1 MQFKILGPLE
11 VWADGASL
19 DITAPRQRAVLAILL
34 IEANRVVSLDR
45 LIDRLYGGEP
55 PRHAVGSVQA
65 YVSHLRRL
73 LEPDRPP
80 RALPQVLIS
89 RLSGYTLV
97 VDPLLFDVACF
108 EAALSVGRD
117 ALAEGRPEAALA
129 KVDEALGLWRGP
141 ALAEF
146 AYEAFAQPGAARLEA
161 LRIDAA
167 ECRIDAHLALGDHQ
181 LVVAEAQHLLSE
193 HPLRERLWAALTLA
207 LYRCGRQGEAL
218 EAYQRCRA
226 VLGDELGVEPGPEL
240 RRLEADVLAQ
250 SASLD
255 WVPPSAH
262 RPAAAPHIIAAEPDA
277 SRLTPRPAPPLT
289 PAAGPDPRPEHLI
302 GRDEELDRLG
312 EATVRVREGHG
323 MVALIAGEAGIGK
336 TAIVEAFGRALR
348 TDDVMVW
355 GLGHEGEG
363 APAFWMWGQ
372 VVRALAAACGSSFE
386 EALARAGV
394 QRDRLSALVPEWSRP
409 DEAPI
414 PPLDPA
420 EARSRLF
427 RDAAAALVAVSA
439 DHPVVAVLDDL
450 HWADAASLALLEF
463 VAPQLRRSS
472 VLVVGTYRDDE
483 VGEAHPLTATLGVLA
498 RLPATLRLFP
508 RRLSEPEVA
517 AFLATIAGEPVDAG
531 VLEIIR
537 SRTEGNPFFLTELVK
552 LLVSE
557 DSLGSRAS
565 AESAPV
571 PAGAREVI
579 RRRLARLPEQ
589 TKALLS
595 VAAIIGQ
602 DFDLDTLEAAT
613 QLDDDTAEQ
622 ALELALVSSVVA
634 DSPTGEGRYRFCHAL
649 IRETLY
655 EGISR
660 LRRARLHAKVAS
672 ALEELPGADPAA
684 LAHHSFEAVGIVGLE
699 RAVAASLR
707 AADTARVALAFEE
720 AEHLLRRA
728 IALTT
733 TPNGRE
739 AVEQRRR
746 QELRVQAKLMSLLT
760 QTRGYADSEV
770 ELVATRILEL
780 CRAVA
785 GSDEEVL
792 AALCGLANFHII
804 KGDLPTAASVVQ
816 EIVELSRTSGLAAF
830 TFGAHLLEGILA
842 WHRGQ
847 LPLARELFAQTLVA
861 ADSLPEREGGW
872 VEIYAHEPFISPRMF
887 LAITCSMSGDQRGAA
902 ELLAE
907 VLALARGA
915 HPYVETFS
923 LFFAAWLAM
932 LNRDPAKADQHAT
945 RAAEL
950 ARSSGFPLAEGLG
963 SAIRGW
969 ALSQQ
974 HDRDAGLAIL
984 VESISRVRA
993 TGARMQDAFLMTL
1006 LAEAQIAAGR
1016 SDEALAT
1023 TRQALADLELSGA
1036 GIYEAELHCLHGELL
1051 AGRPGSATEAEVCFR
1066 RAIAVARKQ
1075 SAVLFERRAEESLAA
1090 LGAAPVMA
1098 AEKAPGAAL

>member
-73 LEPDRPP
+73 LEPNRPP
-80 RALPQVLIS
+80 RAPPQVLVS
-89 RLSGYTLV
+89 RPSGYTLV
-97 VDPLLFDVACF
+97 VDPLLFDAACF

-117 ALAEGRPEAALA
+117 ALAEGRPEAALVKA
-129 KVDEALGLWRGP
+129 DEALGLWRGP

-146 AYEAFAQPGAARLEA
+146 TYEAFAQPQAARLEA

-193 HPLRERLWAALTLA
+193 HPLRERLWAALMLA

-226 VLGDELGVEPGPEL
+226 LLAEELGVDPGPEL

-250 SASLD
+250 SAPLD

-312 EATVRVREGHG
+312 EATARVREGHG

-372 VVRALAAACGSSFE
+372 VVRALAAADGSRFE

-414 PPLDPA
+414 PPFDPA

-439 DHPVVAVLDDL
+439 DRPVVAVLDDL

-472 VLVVGTYRDDE
+472 VLIVGTYRDDE
-483 VGEAHPLTATLGVLA
+483 VNEAHPLTATLGVLA

-508 RRLSEPEVA
+508 AGCPSRRLPPTWRRSPENPSMP
-517 AFLATIAGEPVDAG
+517 GSS
-531 VLEIIR
+531 R
-537 SRTEGNPFFLTELVK
+537 S
-552 LLVSE
+552 
-557 DSLGSRAS
+557 
-565 AESAPV
+565 
-571 PAGAREVI
+571 
-579 RRRLARLPEQ
+579 
-589 TKALLS
+589 
-595 VAAIIGQ
+595 
-602 DFDLDTLEAAT
+602 
-613 QLDDDTAEQ
+613 
-622 ALELALVSSVVA
+622 
-634 DSPTGEGRYRFCHAL
+634 
-649 IRETLY
+649 
-655 EGISR
+655 
-660 LRRARLHAKVAS
+660 
-672 ALEELPGADPAA
+672 
-684 LAHHSFEAVGIVGLE
+684 
-699 RAVAASLR
+699 
-707 AADTARVALAFEE
+707 
-720 AEHLLRRA
+720 
-728 IALTT
+728 
-733 TPNGRE
+733 
-739 AVEQRRR
+739 
-746 QELRVQAKLMSLLT
+746 
-760 QTRGYADSEV
+760 
-770 ELVATRILEL
+770 
-780 CRAVA
+780 
-785 GSDEEVL
+785 
-792 AALCGLANFHII
+792 
-804 KGDLPTAASVVQ
+804 
-816 EIVELSRTSGLAAF
+816 SGLAQRA
-830 TFGAHLLEGILA
+830 TPSSSPN
-842 WHRGQ
+842 W
-847 LPLARELFAQTLVA
+847 
-861 ADSLPEREGGW
+861 SNCW
-872 VEIYAHEPFISPRMF
+872 SPR
-887 LAITCSMSGDQRGAA
+887 APSAPRPQPRAPRCPPARVRSSAGAWPA
-902 ELLAE
+902 SPSRPRLCCRWRRSS
-907 VLALARGA
+907 ARISISTPWKRPPSWTA
-915 HPYVETFS
+915 TPPS
-923 LFFAAWLAM
+923 RLWNWPWSAAWWPTA
-932 LNRDPAKADQHAT
+932 RPA
-945 RAAEL
+945 
-950 ARSSGFPLAEGLG
+950 
-963 SAIRGW
+963 W
-969 ALSQQ
+969 A
-974 HDRDAGLAIL
+974 
-984 VESISRVRA
+984 A
-993 TGARMQDAFLMTL
+993 TGSVT
-1006 LAEAQIAAGR
+1006 
-1016 SDEALAT
+1016 
-1023 TRQALADLELSGA
+1023 
-1036 GIYEAELHCLHGELL
+1036 
-1051 AGRPGSATEAEVCFR
+1051 P
-1066 RAIAVARKQ
+1066 
-1075 SAVLFERRAEESLAA
+1075 
-1090 LGAAPVMA
+1090 
-1098 AEKAPGAAL
+1098 